1 MNTIGKAYIV
11 MATDKHTRDSWAMC
25 VSLDRATALEE
36 IVSLRAGQGAR
47 YVTYHLET
55 ANLVADIG
63 RPK

>member
-1 MNTIGKAYIV
+1 MHTIGKAYIV

-36 IVSLRAGQGAR
+36 IDTLCAGQGAQ

-55 ANLVADIG
+55 ANLVADV
-63 RPK
+63 RRNL